1 LYAIPSTKSLNPL
14 FPWQGI
20 FSIVSLEQF
29 GEIRELLDFPIE
41 PTLEI
46 QSIAR
51 GFVKT
56 AFSFQGFDD
65 RAPAGSINF
74 FERIPTNLQYK
85 EKQFA
90 LFDLAF
96 SSLEELGVG
105 RPIYD
110 WSLDSLYFQQ
120 DNKEIIMSAYR
131 FLHRWIGANLQF
143 IPDGLDSNALREL
156 LDEWRTPHWVS
167 IAEHLAPMPL
177 SKESQIKLYKIV
189 LNCTLARK
197 HVEEIRLAL
206 KEAAIT
212 AWDRLLYFRGLS
224 GGAFL
229 INEARYR
236 LSISLWRTIRQQF
249 SSEEVADIERW
260 MLGQVDNTTKGF
272 TIPLPV
278 Y

>member
-20 FSIVSLEQF
+20 FSIISLEQF
-29 GEIRELLDFPIE
+29 GEIHELLDFPIE
-41 PTLEI
+41 PTFEI

-56 AFSFQGFDD
+56 AYRFRGFDD
-65 RAPAGSINF
+65 AAPAGSINF
-74 FERIPTNLQYK
+74 FERIPSNLQYK

-105 RPIYD
+105 RSIYD
-110 WSLDSLYFQQ
+110 WSIDSSYFQRV
-120 DNKEIIMSAYR
+120 DKEIIISAYH
-131 FLHRWIGANLQF
+131 FLYHWIAAHHQLV
-143 IPDGLDSNALREL
+143 PDGIDSNVLKEL
-156 LDEWRTPHWVS
+156 LDEWQTPHWARV
-167 IAEHLAPMPL
+167 AENMAPMPL
-177 SKESQIKLYKIV
+177 SKDNQIKLYKIV
-189 LNCTLARK
+189 LNCTLAQK
-197 HVEEIRLAL
+197 HVEEISLAL
-206 KEAAIT
+206 KET
-212 AWDRLLYFRGLS
+212 AMSPWDELLYFHGLS

-229 INEARYR
+229 SNEARYR

-260 MLGQVDNTTKGF
+260 MLGRVDNMRRAF
-272 TIPLPV
+272 TIPLPS